1 MEQSGAIS
9 ATMAHHGAHR
19 ATARPVS
26 GEIMAATAAQRRG
39 GPATDVVDADYEEV
53 RPAGPAPAG
62 VAQPVVPDVSAPG
75 GMEML
80 RKAAAR
86 SMRREPARGGPFFW
100 AGGVAVA
107 LAAFWISGGHALVR
121 DSGLLA
127 GTQAAKAA
135 FSVTGVNSRFDVS
148 GPKQV
153 LLVDGEAANEGSEA
167 GVLPPLEIR
176 VEAPDGSVTRYT
188 LGTSGRLLGPGQRF
202 AFSSRLDVPK
212 NGVGAVSVT
221 FTQ

>member
-1 MEQSGAIS
+1 MQ
-9 ATMAHHGAHR
+9 HGTIRDDIGRMTHQ

-26 GEIMAATAAQRRG
+26 GEIMAAAAGQRRDA
-39 GPATDVVDADYEEV
+39 PAFDVVDADYEEV
-53 RPAGPAPAG
+53 APPAGPASAAAPEPA
-62 VAQPVVPDVSAPG
+62 VPEVSGLG

-86 SMRREPARGGPFFW
+86 SMRREPARGGPLFW
-100 AGGVAVA
+100 AGGIGMA

-121 DSGLLA
+121 DSGLLTGA
-127 GTQAAKAA
+127 PTTKAA
-135 FSVTGVNSRFDVS
+135 FSVTGVKSRFDIS

-153 LLVDGEAANEGSEA
+153 LMVDGEAANEGSEA

-176 VEAPDGSVTRYT
+176 VAAPDGRVTRYT
-188 LGTSGRLLGPGQRF
+188 LGTSGRLLEPGQSF

-212 NGVGAVSVT
+212 NGVGTVT
-221 FTQ
+221 VAFAE